1 MIKIFVKK
9 QGNFAVNVSKVKKEL
24 TSFLESKG
32 LVSDFSVTVAIV
44 GEKVMKDI
52 SVKFLGDASVHNVL
66 SFTESE
72 VKGEFL
78 YPKDETLPLG
88 EIILC
93 YPKIVEEANKEGKLI
108 DTKALELVKHAALHL
123 LGEHQSQ

>member
-9 QGNFAVNVSKVKKEL
+9 QGNFAVNISKVKKEL
-24 TSFLESKG
+24 TAFLESKG

-123 LGEHQSQ
+123 LGEHHSQ

>member
-123 LGEHQSQ
+123 LGEHHSQ

>member
-9 QGNFAVNVSKVKKEL
+9 QGNFAVNISKVKKEL
-24 TSFLESKG
+24 TSFLELKG

-52 SVKFLGDASVHNVL
+52 SKKFLGEASVHNVL

-72 VKGEFL
+72 VKGDFL
-78 YPKDETLPLG
+78 YPKGETLPLG

-123 LGEHQSQ
+123 LGEHHD